1 MNRQAPLNSVRVGLH
16 FHPRGPLAIESLR
29 LSPGSRHSSLA
40 IAMRITDGLVLRSGA
55 SPMGYSRGI
64 RVHSRKG
71 THMRSRLLQ
80 TTQVVLS
87 MFLSVG
93 IVSHNANGQT
103 AGALPSDVIAANRE
117 LDRQLLEG
125 HRLLDAEKVMGL
137 FTTSPDVFFITP
149 NGELYRG
156 PDQVRQAWVQCF
168 ASLQSIHGEIN
179 HISYL
184 REGDGVIAVG
194 QVTYYRQLKD
204 GTPQQRVAVWTDFRH
219 KENGKWVYVFRHAH
233 WPLEA
238 NAQTGAEPLAKD
250 LTAEQVHVSPNAQM
264 RFVGTWKL
272 VSTEEKLKDGSSR
285 PYQDVG
291 PRGTGYLIYTAD
303 GHMCVELTGAN
314 RPKWNVP
321 PTTAQKIAAMDTFSA
336 YCGRFEVD
344 DVNHVMWHYP
354 ELALDP
360 NFVGFKGRRPYRF
373 EGNRLIFSGKQA
385 PEEDDQTVDRWAIV
399 WERQTK

>member
-1 MNRQAPLNSVRVGLH
+1 MRR
-16 FHPRGPLAIESLR
+16 R
-29 LSPGSRHSSLA
+29 LP
-40 IAMRITDGLVLRSGA
+40 
-55 SPMGYSRGI
+55 
-64 RVHSRKG
+64 
-71 THMRSRLLQ
+71 Q
-80 TTQVVLS
+80 TTLVVLS
-87 MFLSVG
+87 IFFSVATLSVT
-93 IVSHNANGQT
+93 ANGQT
-103 AGALPSDVIAANRE
+103 AEALPSDVIAANRE
-117 LDRQLLEG
+117 LDHQLLEG

-137 FTTSPDVFFITP
+137 FTSSPDIFFIAP
-149 NGELYRG
+149 DGELYKG
-156 PDQVRQAWVQCF
+156 PDQVRQAWVQFF
-168 ASLQSIHGEIN
+168 AGLQSIHGEIN

-184 REGDGVIAVG
+184 REGDGVTAVG
-194 QVTYYRQLKD
+194 QVTYYRQLKN
-204 GTPQQRVAVWTDFRH
+204 GKPQQRVVVWTDFRR